1 MLLMST
7 MMIVTVVIVVVI
19 AFVVVVC
26 VFLVLVCVFLVL
38 VLALALALILVPVPV
53 LASRSSAADRASGDG
68 GARDG
73 HGGFREGVAAEGS
86 TGQADGRTRENRSHK
101 CRIRH
106 RRGSGDPPEHVV
118 AGRRGTAWRDHREA
132 GARQG
137 AGPKGPDLED
147 PDPVRGPVERQ
158 QGGGGGGARRG
169 RRRVET

>member
-1 MLLMST
+1 MLPMST
-7 MMIVTVVIVVVI
+7 MMIVTVVIVVV
-19 AFVVVVC
+19 VVAVIVS
-26 VFLVLVCVFLVL
+26 VFLVL
-38 VLALALALILVPVPV
+38 VLALALALILVPVLVLV
-53 LASRSSAADRASGDG
+53 LASRRSAAARASSDG

-73 HGGFREGVAAEGS
+73 HGGFREGLAAEGS

-106 RRGSGDPPEHVV
+106 RRGFGDPPEHVV

-169 RRRVET
+169 RRRVETIDTG